1 MQGFKSLQPLRGLR
15 GLLGFVSNML
25 VNVRFY
31 QVVKCLQFLTFFSI
45 FQSVGWGCNAASHE
59 KTRGILRAGAGAG
72 CFLVFAALRSLWG
85 FCVALCWL
93 GFFEFYH
100 ALVISLQFPTSPAT
114 N

>member
-1 MQGFKSLQPLRGLR
+1 MQGFKSLQPLRGLCR
-15 GLLGFVSNML
+15 LLGFVSNML

-72 CFLVFAALRSLWG
+72 CFLVFAALHSLWG
-85 FCVALCWL
+85 FLWLCVGWV
-93 GFFEFYH
+93 FSQFYH
-100 ALVISLQFPTSPAT
+100 ALGISLHFPTSPAT